1 MPIYFMEFLYT
12 NIKCRNIL
20 ETSQTEFSVT
30 KHIVKLTLLSVGS
43 FSLSSV
49 ASKNLHTHRAFYTH
63 THACLHTHAYGK
75 IRSKIYFLN

>member
-49 ASKNLHTHRAFYTH
+49 ASKNLHTHTGLFIH
-63 THACLHTHAYGK
+63 IHMHACTHMHMEK
-75 IRSKIYFLN
+75 SDPKFIF